1 MGGVLGLNL
10 LVYSI
15 HYGGAKPFGLVL

>member
-10 LVYSI
+10 LVFSI